1 MWGTMRRAAAGG
13 EACGSIDPREGGSMD
28 VAFDAELWIYPGDA
42 GWHFVTLPIDVSDEI
57 RDRTP
62 PRRGFGSVRVEATVG
77 EVTWKTSLFPQ
88 SKSGSFVLPVK
99 KDVRRRNDLEPGDV
113 ARVQLTIL
121 DTDA

>member
-1 MWGTMRRAAAGG
+1 
-13 EACGSIDPREGGSMD
+13 MD